1 MPSHTQSITLETMKK
16 PIQNTPII
24 ILGASGGLTEKKLI
38 PALHTL
44 YKKGEIDDTVAIIGS
59 GRSDFSTEEFRSK
72 FSIGKDFKAFLHYH
86 RYIQG
91 LRKFVTTL
99 GNFDRFIFFFALPP
113 SVYAG
118 VTKEIY
124 NEGFREDSNLIIE
137 KPFGRD
143 YESARELNKT
153 LLTYYDESQ
162 LYRIDHYLAKEA
174 VQNILVFRF
183 GNLMFHPVWNSNYIE
198 SIQINGFEDEGVGKR
213 SQYFDKTG
221 IIRDMVQNHLLQMLA
236 LVTMDPPVSL
246 EAEDIRVQKKNLLR
260 AVELHSS
267 TRLQYE
273 GYRDTEGVDP
283 ESNTETYAELKLY
296 INNYTWSGMPVYIRT
311 GKALPRK
318 GTEIGIRF
326 KKIPRILFNKED
338 KLNPN
343 IILFRIQ
350 PAEGIIV
357 DLSSKIPGSDMG
369 ITTTQMNFCYRSS
382 FQEEI
387 PEAYQK
393 LLLDALRGDQTLF
406 VSSEETEL
414 AWKKI
419 APALDTADCG
429 TYPQGSVPDSCLNV
443 DWIDF
448 DNYQASCS

>member
-1 MPSHTQSITLETMKK
+1 MKE
-16 PIQNTPII
+16 PIRNIAII
-24 ILGASGGLTEKKLI
+24 ILGASGDLTERKLI
-38 PALHTL
+38 PALNRL
-44 YKKGEIDDTVAIIGS
+44 YKKGEIDDTVSIIGS

-72 FSIGKDFKAFLHYH
+72 FDVGENFKTLLHYH
-86 RYIQG
+86 RQIQG
-91 LRKFVTTL
+91 LREYVTNL
-99 GNFDRFIFFFALPP
+99 GNFTRFIFFFALPP

-124 NEGFREDSNLIIE
+124 QEGFREDTNLIIE

-143 YESARELNKT
+143 YETARELNKT
-153 LLTYYDESQ
+153 LLTYYDEGQ

-183 GNLMFHPVWNSNYIE
+183 GNLIFHPLWNSNYIE
-198 SIQINGFEDEGVGKR
+198 SIQINGFEDQGVGRR
-213 SQYFDKTG
+213 SQYFDTTG

-236 LVTMDPPVSL
+236 LVTMEPPVSL
-246 EAEDIRVQKKNLLR
+246 HPEDIRIQKKTLLR
-260 AVELHSS
+260 ALELHSS

-273 GYRDTEGVDP
+273 GYQESPGVDP
-283 ESNTETYAELKLY
+283 NSNTETYAELKFY

-318 GTEIGIRF
+318 GTEIGVRF

-357 DLSSKIPGSDMG
+357 DVSSKIPGSDMG
-369 ITTTQMNFCYRSS
+369 ITTTQMNFCYHSS

-414 AWKKI
+414 AWEKI
-419 APALDTADCG
+419 TPALDKGDCG
-429 TYPQGSVPDSCLNV
+429 TYPPGTVPDSCLHV

-448 DNYQASCS
+448 DNYQAACSK